1 MFQLEVTDPGV
12 LQDHGVPDNNL
23 AEQFIEDGVLTS
35 FIPVFWEPSQE
46 DRWSRRVT
54 FFLNNNNNKIPAC
67 LAFNVEIA
75 IFVSLFRCVVVLNMN
90 VFHFPWYT
98 CMVIGIS

>member
-35 FIPVFWEPSQE
+35 FIPVLWEPSQE
-46 DRWSRRVT
+46 DR
-54 FFLNNNNNKIPAC
+54 
-67 LAFNVEIA
+67 
-75 IFVSLFRCVVVLNMN
+75 
-90 VFHFPWYT
+90 
-98 CMVIGIS
+98 